1 MLFARQGFVFVT
13 KPLAV
18 KHQNSNSRYFFHLKL
33 RVQIYYD
40 IMNDIYELVTSFK
53 LIILSNA
60 VSLSNRIL
68 VYVDQRHINYDKTK
82 IYDMIHNILII
93 NVQCVKMNF

>member
-1 MLFARQGFVFVT
+1 M
-13 KPLAV
+13 
-18 KHQNSNSRYFFHLKL
+18 
-33 RVQIYYD
+33 QIYYD
-40 IMNDIYELVTSFK
+40 IMNDIYELVTAFK
-53 LIILSNA
+53 LIIISNA

-68 VYVDQRHINYDKTK
+68 VYVDQRRINYDKTK

>member
-1 MLFARQGFVFVT
+1 M
-13 KPLAV
+13 
-18 KHQNSNSRYFFHLKL
+18 
-33 RVQIYYD
+33 QIYYD
-40 IMNDIYELVTSFK
+40 IMNDVYELVTAFK
-53 LIILSNA
+53 LIIISNA

>member
-1 MLFARQGFVFVT
+1 M
-13 KPLAV
+13 
-18 KHQNSNSRYFFHLKL
+18 
-33 RVQIYYD
+33 QIYYD
-40 IMNDIYELVTSFK
+40 IMNDIYELVTAFK
-53 LIILSNA
+53 LIIISNA

-82 IYDMIHNILII
+82 INDMIHNILII

>member
-1 MLFARQGFVFVT
+1 
-13 KPLAV
+13 
-18 KHQNSNSRYFFHLKL
+18 
-33 RVQIYYD
+33 
-40 IMNDIYELVTSFK
+40 MNDIYELVTAFK
-53 LIILSNA
+53 LIIISNA

-82 IYDMIHNILII
+82 TYDMIHNILII

>member
-1 MLFARQGFVFVT
+1 M
-13 KPLAV
+13 
-18 KHQNSNSRYFFHLKL
+18 
-33 RVQIYYD
+33 QIYYD
-40 IMNDIYELVTSFK
+40 IMNDIYELVTAFK
-53 LIILSNA
+53 LIIISNA

-93 NVQCVKMNF
+93 NVQCVKMNQFAILENIYRISNIICISPSS